1 MLKFTASALRH
12 LMIDLKRDCAEAEAR
27 LSSLEG
33 TCRAKPSETIKRHR
47 AKRRRVQIVLEQA
60 EPPLGLAYAVIWSPE
75 VARRRVRR

>member
-33 TCRAKPSETIKRHR
+33 ACRTKQSEAIKRHR